1 MRKVKKIKRK
11 EVSNMMK
18 IVEDD
23 DLSIGVF
30 VAGVIIGGVLVV
42 SAMSGFISWLASGPL
57 SGPLLGAAIALKSQG
72 K

>member
-11 EVSNMMK
+11 EVSNMK
-18 IVEDD
+18 IVEDEG
-23 DLSIGVF
+23 LSTGALVL
-30 VAGVIIGGVLVV
+30 GVIIGGVLVV

-57 SGPLLGAAIALKSQG
+57 SGPLLGAAIALKNQG

>member
-1 MRKVKKIKRK
+1 
-11 EVSNMMK
+11 MK

-23 DLSIGVF
+23 GLSTGAFLV
-30 VAGVIIGGVLVV
+30 GVIIGGVLVV

-57 SGPLLGAAIALKSQG
+57 SGPLLGAAIALKNQG